1 MFDHVGLLFN
11 RPPGAAGCLPRCA
24 AAATDTASRRSAT
37 FTFKKVANGKLVR
50 RNSWTSHR
58 LHQKSKKH
66 KRKDHTEQPVSKADR
81 KTVRRALVK

>member
-1 MFDHVGLLFN
+1 MT
-11 RPPGAAGCLPRCA
+11 R
-24 AAATDTASRRSAT
+24 
-37 FTFKKVANGKLVR
+37 NGKLVR